1 MTFGEQQKQKINK
14 TDQEKIEVITK
25 KPDIAVYATGIV
37 CSFCAQGLKKT
48 FKKHP
53 SIEKLDIDIES
64 MTISIYLKEGKNIF
78 NWTLKRKIKDAGF
91 NIKEIKRSLKTDQDN
106 QSKKSLENIPNVKMS
121 DSRFILELSCGYF
134 PVNKGV

>member
-1 MTFGEQQKQKINK
+1 MYKKIRIFSLIIVMLLSCTPKMTFGEQQKQKINK
-14 TDQEKIEVITK
+14 TDQEKVEVITK
-25 KPDIAVYATGIV
+25 EPDITVFATGIV

-64 MTISIYLKEGKNIF
+64 MILSIYLKEGKDIF

-91 NIKEIKRSLKTDQDN
+91 NIKQIKRSLKTDLEN
-106 QSKKSLENIPNVKMS
+106 QSKK
-121 DSRFILELSCGYF
+121 D
-134 PVNKGV
+134 